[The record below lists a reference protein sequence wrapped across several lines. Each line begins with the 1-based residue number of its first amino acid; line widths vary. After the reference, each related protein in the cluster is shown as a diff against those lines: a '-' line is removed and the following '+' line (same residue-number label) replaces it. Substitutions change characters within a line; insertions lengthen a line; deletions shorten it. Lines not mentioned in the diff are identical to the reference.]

1 MLNREN
7 KTAITRKGM
16 VSNRLNKFSIRKY
29 TVGTASILVGTTL
42 IFGLGNQEAKAAEST
57 NKELNEA
64 TTSASDNQSS
74 GKVDM
79 QQLNQEDNTKNDNQ
93 KEMVSSQGNETT
105 SNGNKSIEK
114 ESVQSTTGNKVEV
127 STAKSDEQ
135 ASPKSTNE
143 DLNTKQTISNQEALQ
158 PDLQENKSVVNAQPT
173 NEENKKVDA
182 KTESTTLNV
191 KSDAIKSNA
200 ETLVDNNSNS
210 NNENNAD
217 IILPKSTAP
226 KRLNTRMRMAA
237 IQPNSTDSKNV
248 NDLITSNTTLTV
260 VDADNSKTIVPA
272 QDYLSLKSQI
282 TVDDKVKSGDYFTI
296 KYSDTVQVY
305 GLNPEDIKNIGDI
318 KDPNNG
324 ETIATAKHDTANN
337 LITYTFTDYVDRFNS
352 VKMGINYSIY
362 MDADTIPVDKKDV
375 PFSVTI
381 GNQITTTTADITYPA
396 YKEADNNSIGSAFT
410 ETVSHVGNVED
421 PGYYNQVVYVNPMDK
436 DLKGAKLKV
445 EAYHPKYPTN
455 IGQINQNVTNIKI
468 YRVPEGYTLNKGYD
482 VNTNDLVDV
491 TDEFKNK
498 MTYGSNQSVNL
509 DFGDITSAYV
519 VMVNTKFQ
527 YTNSESPTLV
537 QMATL
542 SSTGNKSVSTGN
554 ALGFTN
560 NQSGGAGQEVY
571 KIGNYV
577 WEDTNKNGVQELGE
591 KGVGNVTVT
600 VFDNNTNTKV
610 GEAVTKED
618 GSYLIPNLPNGDYRV
633 EFSNLPKGYEVTPS
647 KQGNNEEL
655 DSNGLSSVIT
665 VNGKDNLS
673 ADLGIYKPKYNLGDY
688 VWEDTNKNGIQDQDE
703 KGISGV
709 TVTLKDENGNVL
721 KTVTTD
727 ADGKYKFTDLD
738 NGNYKV
744 EFTTPEGYTPT
755 TVTSGSDIEKDSNGL
770 TTTGVINGAD
780 NMTLDSGFYKTPKY
794 NLGNYVW
801 EDTNKD
807 GKQDS
812 TEKGIS
818 GVTVTLKNENG
829 EVLQTTKT
837 DKDGKYQFTG
847 LENGTYKVEFETP
860 SGYTPTQVG
869 SGTDEGIDSNGTST
883 TGVIKDKDNDTIDSG
898 FYKPTY
904 NLGDYVWEDT
914 NKNGVQDKDEKG
926 ISGVTVTL
934 KDENDKVLKT
944 VTTDENGKYQFTDLN
959 NGTYKVEFETPS
971 GYTPTSVTSGNDT
984 EKDSNGLTTTGV
996 IKDADNMTLDSGFY
1010 KTPKYSLGDYVWYDS
1025 NKDGKQDSTEKGI
1038 KDVKVTLLNEK
1049 GEVIGT
1055 TKTDENGK
1063 YRFDNLDSGKYKVI
1077 FEKSAGYLPTKVNG
1091 TTDGEKDSNGSSVT
1105 VKINGKD
1112 DMSLDTG
1119 FYKEPKYNLGDY
1131 VWEDTN
1137 KDGIQDANE
1146 PGIKDV
1152 KVTLKDSTG
1161 KVIGTTTTDASG
1173 KYKFTDLDNGNYTV
1187 EFETPAGY
1195 TPTVKNT
1202 TAEDKDSNGLTT
1214 TGVIKDADNM
1224 TLDSGFY
1231 KTPKYS
1237 LGDYVWYDSNKD
1249 G

>member
-42 IFGLGNQEAKAAEST
+42 IFGLGNQEAKAAEVT
-57 NKELNEA
+57 NKEMKEDA
-64 TTSASDNQSS
+64 TSVNNDQVSK
-74 GKVDM
+74 KVDTEQLNNDSNTRKVDREQLKDENINKVANQKEVTRVENSVASEKNNNSQPSENGKLQTSDVKKTEDNNATSDDQVTTTVNS
-79 QQLNQEDNTKNDNQ
+79 QQLNTDN
-93 KEMVSSQGNETT
+93 TT
-105 SNGNKSIEK
+105 SNATMSSAPINVSKDDLKINSEVVK
-114 ESVQSTTGNKVEV
+114 NVVEN
-127 STAKSDEQ
+127 SD
-135 ASPKSTNE
+135 
-143 DLNTKQTISNQEALQ
+143 NT
-158 PDLQENKSVVNAQPT
+158 DNA
-173 NEENKKVDA
+173 NG
-182 KTESTTLNV
+182 
-191 KSDAIKSNA
+191 SD
-200 ETLVDNNSNS
+200 V
-210 NNENNAD
+210 
-217 IILPKSTAP
+217 ILPKSTAP

-1077 FEKSAGYLPTKVNG
+1077 FEKPAGLTQTG
-1091 TTDGEKDSNGSSVT
+1091 TNTTEDDKDADGGEVDVTITDH
-1105 VKINGKD
+1105 D
-1112 DMSLDTG
+1112 D
-1119 FYKEPKYNLGDY
+1119 
-1131 VWEDTN
+1131 
-1137 KDGIQDANE
+1137 
-1146 PGIKDV
+1146 
-1152 KVTLKDSTG
+1152 
-1161 KVIGTTTTDASG
+1161 
-1173 KYKFTDLDNGNYTV
+1173 FTLDNGY
-1187 EFETPAGY
+1187 FEEETS
-1195 TPTVKNT
+1195 
-1202 TAEDKDSNGLTT
+1202 DS
-1214 TGVIKDADNM
+1214 
-1224 TLDSGFY
+1224 DS
-1231 KTPKYS
+1231 
-1237 LGDYVWYDSNKD
+1237 DSD
-1249 G
+1249 S

>member
-74 GKVDM
+74 DKVDM

-226 KRLNTRMRMAA
+226 KRLNTRMRIAA
-237 IQPNSTDSKNV
+237 VQPSSTEAKNV

-260 VDADNSKTIVPA
+260 VDADKNNKIVPA
-272 QDYLSLKSQI
+272 QDYLELKSQI
-282 TVDDKVKSGDYFTI
+282 KVDDKVKSGDYFTI

-352 VKMGINYSIY
+352 VQMGINYSIY
-362 MDADTIPVDKKDV
+362 MDADTIPVSKNDV
-375 PFSVTI
+375 EFNVTI
-381 GNQITTTTADITYPA
+381 GNTTTKTTANIQYPD
-396 YKEADNNSIGSAFT
+396 YVVNEKNSIGSAFT
-410 ETVSHVGNVED
+410 ETVSHVGNKEN
-421 PGYYNQVVYVNPMDK
+421 PGYYKQTIYINPSENS
-436 DLKGAKLKV
+436 LTNAKLKV
-445 EAYHPKYPTN
+445 QAYHSSYPNN
-455 IGQINQNVTNIKI
+455 IGQINKEVTDIKI
-468 YRVPEGYTLNKGYD
+468 YQVPKGYTLNKGYD
-482 VNTNDLVDV
+482 VNTKELTDV
-491 TDEFKNK
+491 TNQYLQKI
-498 MTYGSNQSVNL
+498 TYGDNNSAVI
-509 DFGDITSAYV
+509 DFGNADSAYV

-527 YTNSESPTLV
+527 YTTSESPTLV
-537 QMATL
+537 QMVTL
-542 SSTGNKSVSTGN
+542 SSDNSKSASMGN

-1077 FEKSAGYLPTKVNG
+1077 F
-1091 TTDGEKDSNGSSVT
+1091 
-1105 VKINGKD
+1105 
-1112 DMSLDTG
+1112 
-1119 FYKEPKYNLGDY
+1119 
-1131 VWEDTN
+1131 
-1137 KDGIQDANE
+1137 
-1146 PGIKDV
+1146 
-1152 KVTLKDSTG
+1152 
-1161 KVIGTTTTDASG
+1161 
-1173 KYKFTDLDNGNYTV
+1173 
-1187 EFETPAGY
+1187 
-1195 TPTVKNT
+1195 
-1202 TAEDKDSNGLTT
+1202 
-1214 TGVIKDADNM
+1214 
-1224 TLDSGFY
+1224 
-1231 KTPKYS
+1231 
-1237 LGDYVWYDSNKD
+1237 
-1249 G
+1249 

>member
-74 GKVDM
+74 DKVDM

-105 SNGNKSIEK
+105 SNGNKLIEK

-158 PDLQENKSVVNAQPT
+158 PDLQENKSVVNVQPT

-191 KSDAIKSNA
+191 KSDAIKSND

-226 KRLNTRMRMAA
+226 KRLNTRMRIAA
-237 IQPNSTDSKNV
+237 VQPSSTEAKNV

-260 VDADNSKTIVPA
+260 VDADKNNKIVPA

-352 VKMGINYSIY
+352 VQMGINYSIY
-362 MDADTIPVDKKDV
+362 MDADTIPVSKNDV
-375 PFSVTI
+375 EFNVTI
-381 GNQITTTTADITYPA
+381 GNTTTKTTANIQYPD
-396 YKEADNNSIGSAFT
+396 YVVNEKNSIGSAFT
-410 ETVSHVGNVED
+410 ETVSHVGNKEN
-421 PGYYNQVVYVNPMDK
+421 PGYYKQTIYVNPSENS
-436 DLKGAKLKV
+436 LTNAKLKV
-445 EAYHPKYPTN
+445 QAYHSSYPNN
-455 IGQINQNVTNIKI
+455 IGQINKDVTDIKI
-468 YRVPEGYTLNKGYD
+468 YQVPKGYTLNKGYD
-482 VNTNDLVDV
+482 VNTKELTDV
-491 TDEFKNK
+491 TNQYLQKI
-498 MTYGSNQSVNL
+498 TYGDNNSAVI
-509 DFGDITSAYV
+509 DFGNADSAYV

-1063 YRFDNLDSGKYKVI
+1063 YCFDNLDSGKYKVI
-1077 FEKSAGYLPTKVNG
+1077 FEK
-1091 TTDGEKDSNGSSVT
+1091 
-1105 VKINGKD
+1105 
-1112 DMSLDTG
+1112 
-1119 FYKEPKYNLGDY
+1119 
-1131 VWEDTN
+1131 
-1137 KDGIQDANE
+1137 
-1146 PGIKDV
+1146 
-1152 KVTLKDSTG
+1152 
-1161 KVIGTTTTDASG
+1161 
-1173 KYKFTDLDNGNYTV
+1173 
-1187 EFETPAGY
+1187 PAG
-1195 TPTVKNT
+1195 
-1202 TAEDKDSNGLTT
+1202 
-1214 TGVIKDADNM
+1214 
-1224 TLDSGFY
+1224 
-1231 KTPKYS
+1231 
-1237 LGDYVWYDSNKD
+1237 
-1249 G
+1249 

>member
-74 GKVDM
+74 DKVDM

-226 KRLNTRMRMAA
+226 KRLNTRMRIAA
-237 IQPNSTDSKNV
+237 VQPSSTEAKNV

-260 VDADNSKTIVPA
+260 VDADKNNKIVPA
-272 QDYLSLKSQI
+272 QDYLELKSQI
-282 TVDDKVKSGDYFTI
+282 KVDDKVKSGDYFTI

-352 VKMGINYSIY
+352 VQMGINYSIY
-362 MDADTIPVDKKDV
+362 MDADTIPVSKNDV
-375 PFSVTI
+375 EFNVTI
-381 GNQITTTTADITYPA
+381 GNTTTKTTANIQYPD
-396 YKEADNNSIGSAFT
+396 YVVNEKNSIGSAFT
-410 ETVSHVGNVED
+410 ETVSHVGNKEN
-421 PGYYNQVVYVNPMDK
+421 PGYYKQTIYVNPSENS
-436 DLKGAKLKV
+436 LTNAKLKV
-445 EAYHPKYPTN
+445 QAYHSSYPNN
-455 IGQINQNVTNIKI
+455 IGQINKEVTDIKI
-468 YRVPEGYTLNKGYD
+468 YQVPKGYTLNKGYD
-482 VNTNDLVDV
+482 VNTKELTDV
-491 TDEFKNK
+491 TNQYLQKI
-498 MTYGSNQSVNL
+498 TYGDNNSAVI
-509 DFGDITSAYV
+509 DFGNADSAYV

-527 YTNSESPTLV
+527 YTTSESPTLV
-537 QMATL
+537 QMVTL
-542 SSTGNKSVSTGN
+542 SSDNSKSASMGN

-1077 FEKSAGYLPTKVNG
+1077 FEK
-1091 TTDGEKDSNGSSVT
+1091 
-1105 VKINGKD
+1105 
-1112 DMSLDTG
+1112 
-1119 FYKEPKYNLGDY
+1119 
-1131 VWEDTN
+1131 
-1137 KDGIQDANE
+1137 
-1146 PGIKDV
+1146 
-1152 KVTLKDSTG
+1152 
-1161 KVIGTTTTDASG
+1161 
-1173 KYKFTDLDNGNYTV
+1173 
-1187 EFETPAGY
+1187 PAGL
-1195 TPTVKNT
+1195 TQTGTNT
-1202 TAEDKDSNGLTT
+1202 TEDD
-1214 TGVIKDADNM
+1214 KDAD
-1224 TLDSGFY
+1224 G
-1231 KTPKYS
+1231 
-1237 LGDYVWYDSNKD
+1237 GE
-1249 G
+1249 

>member
-74 GKVDM
+74 DKVDM

-105 SNGNKSIEK
+105 SNGNKLIEK

-158 PDLQENKSVVNAQPT
+158 PDLQENKSVVNVQPT

-191 KSDAIKSNA
+191 KSDAIKSND

-226 KRLNTRMRMAA
+226 KRLNTRMRIAA
-237 IQPNSTDSKNV
+237 VQPSSTEAKNV

-260 VDADNSKTIVPA
+260 VDADKNNKIVPA
-272 QDYLSLKSQI
+272 QDYLALKSQI
-282 TVDDKVKSGDYFTI
+282 KVDDKVKSGDYFTI

-352 VKMGINYSIY
+352 VQMGINYSIY
-362 MDADTIPVDKKDV
+362 MDADTIPVSKNDV
-375 PFSVTI
+375 EFNVTI
-381 GNQITTTTADITYPA
+381 GNTTTKTTANIQYPD
-396 YKEADNNSIGSAFT
+396 YVSRDNNSIGSAFT
-410 ETVSHVGNVED
+410 ETVSHAGNAED
-421 PGYYNQVVYVNPMDK
+421 PGYYIQTVYVNPSEK
-436 DLKGAKLKV
+436 TLTNAKLKV
-445 EAYHPKYPTN
+445 EAYHKDYPDN
-455 IGQINQNVTNIKI
+455 VGQINKNVTKIKI
-468 YRVPEGYTLNKGYD
+468 YQAPKDYVLNKGYD
-482 VNTNDLVDV
+482 VNTNQLIDV
-491 TDEFKNK
+491 TEQFKDK
-498 MTYGSNQSVNL
+498 ITYGTNDSVNV
-509 DFGDITSAYV
+509 DFGSINNSYV
-519 VMVNTKFQ
+519 VMVDTKFEF
-527 YTNSESPTLV
+527 TTSESPTLV

-542 SSTGNKSVSTGN
+542 TSDGNRSVSTGN

-577 WEDTNKNGVQELGE
+577 WEDTNKNGIQELGE
-591 KGVGNVTVT
+591 VGVKGVTV
-600 VFDNNTNTKV
+600 VAYDNKTNKEV
-610 GEAVTKED
+610 GRTITDEK
-618 GSYLIPNLPNGDYRV
+618 GGYLIPNLPNGDYRV

-727 ADGKYKFTDLD
+727 ADGKYKFTDLG

-1010 KTPKYSLGDYVWYDS
+1010 KTPKYSLGYYVWYDS

-1055 TKTDENGK
+1055 T
-1063 YRFDNLDSGKYKVI
+1063 
-1077 FEKSAGYLPTKVNG
+1077 
-1091 TTDGEKDSNGSSVT
+1091 
-1105 VKINGKD
+1105 
-1112 DMSLDTG
+1112 
-1119 FYKEPKYNLGDY
+1119 
-1131 VWEDTN
+1131 
-1137 KDGIQDANE
+1137 
-1146 PGIKDV
+1146 
-1152 KVTLKDSTG
+1152 
-1161 KVIGTTTTDASG
+1161 
-1173 KYKFTDLDNGNYTV
+1173 
-1187 EFETPAGY
+1187 
-1195 TPTVKNT
+1195 
-1202 TAEDKDSNGLTT
+1202 
-1214 TGVIKDADNM
+1214 
-1224 TLDSGFY
+1224 
-1231 KTPKYS
+1231 
-1237 LGDYVWYDSNKD
+1237 
-1249 G
+1249 

>member
-74 GKVDM
+74 DKVDM

-105 SNGNKSIEK
+105 SNGNKLIEK

-158 PDLQENKSVVNAQPT
+158 PDLQENKSVVNVQPT

-191 KSDAIKSNA
+191 KSDAIKSND

-226 KRLNTRMRMAA
+226 KRLNTRMRIAA
-237 IQPNSTDSKNV
+237 VQPSSTEAKNV

-260 VDADNSKTIVPA
+260 VDADKNNKIVPA

-352 VKMGINYSIY
+352 VQMGINYSIY
-362 MDADTIPVDKKDV
+362 MDADTIPVSKNDV
-375 PFSVTI
+375 EFNVTI
-381 GNQITTTTADITYPA
+381 GNTTTKTTANIQYPD
-396 YKEADNNSIGSAFT
+396 YVVNEKNSIGSAFT
-410 ETVSHVGNVED
+410 ETVSHVGNKEN
-421 PGYYNQVVYVNPMDK
+421 PGYYKQTIYVNPSENS
-436 DLKGAKLKV
+436 LTNAKLKV
-445 EAYHPKYPTN
+445 QAYHSSYPNN
-455 IGQINQNVTNIKI
+455 IGQINKDVTDIKI
-468 YRVPEGYTLNKGYD
+468 YQVPKGYTLNKGYD
-482 VNTNDLVDV
+482 VNTKELTDV
-491 TDEFKNK
+491 TNQYLQKI
-498 MTYGSNQSVNL
+498 TYGDNNSAVI
-509 DFGDITSAYV
+509 DFGNADSAYV

-794 NLGNYVW
+794 NIGNYVW

-837 DKDGKYQFTG
+837 DKDGKYKFTG

-1063 YRFDNLDSGKYKVI
+1063 YCFDNLDSGKYKVI
-1077 FEKSAGYLPTKVNG
+1077 FEKPAGLTQTG
-1091 TTDGEKDSNGSSVT
+1091 TNTTEDDKDADGGEVDVTITDH
-1105 VKINGKD
+1105 D
-1112 DMSLDTG
+1112 D
-1119 FYKEPKYNLGDY
+1119 
-1131 VWEDTN
+1131 
-1137 KDGIQDANE
+1137 
-1146 PGIKDV
+1146 
-1152 KVTLKDSTG
+1152 
-1161 KVIGTTTTDASG
+1161 
-1173 KYKFTDLDNGNYTV
+1173 FTLDNGYY
-1187 EFETPAGY
+1187 EE
-1195 TPTVKNT
+1195 
-1202 TAEDKDSNGLTT
+1202 
-1214 TGVIKDADNM
+1214 
-1224 TLDSGFY
+1224 
-1231 KTPKYS
+1231 
-1237 LGDYVWYDSNKD
+1237 
-1249 G
+1249 

>member
-74 GKVDM
+74 DKVDM

-105 SNGNKSIEK
+105 SNGNKLIEK

-158 PDLQENKSVVNAQPT
+158 PDLQENKSVVNVQPT

-191 KSDAIKSNA
+191 KSDAIKSND

-226 KRLNTRMRMAA
+226 KRLNTRMRIAA
-237 IQPNSTDSKNV
+237 VQPSSTEAKNV

-260 VDADNSKTIVPA
+260 VDADKNNKIVPA
-272 QDYLSLKSQI
+272 QDYLALKSQI
-282 TVDDKVKSGDYFTI
+282 KVDDKVKSGDYFTI

-352 VKMGINYSIY
+352 VQMGINYSIY
-362 MDADTIPVDKKDV
+362 MDADTIPVSKNDV
-375 PFSVTI
+375 EFNVTI
-381 GNQITTTTADITYPA
+381 GNTTTKTTANIQYPD
-396 YKEADNNSIGSAFT
+396 YVSRDNNSIGSAFT
-410 ETVSHVGNVED
+410 ETVSHAGNAED
-421 PGYYNQVVYVNPMDK
+421 PGYYIQTVYVNPSEK
-436 DLKGAKLKV
+436 TLTNAKLKV
-445 EAYHPKYPTN
+445 EAYHKDYPDN
-455 IGQINQNVTNIKI
+455 VGQINKNVTKIKI
-468 YRVPEGYTLNKGYD
+468 YQAPKDYVLNKGYD
-482 VNTNDLVDV
+482 VNTNQLIDV
-491 TDEFKNK
+491 TEQFKDK
-498 MTYGSNQSVNL
+498 ITYGTNDSVNV
-509 DFGDITSAYV
+509 DFGSINNSYV
-519 VMVNTKFQ
+519 VMVDTKFEF
-527 YTNSESPTLV
+527 TTSESPTLV

-542 SSTGNKSVSTGN
+542 TSDGNRSVSTGN

-577 WEDTNKNGVQELGE
+577 WEDTNKNGIQELGE
-591 KGVGNVTVT
+591 VGVKGVTV
-600 VFDNNTNTKV
+600 VAYDNKTNKEV
-610 GEAVTKED
+610 GRTITDEK
-618 GSYLIPNLPNGDYRV
+618 GGYLIPNLPNGDYRV

-727 ADGKYKFTDLD
+727 ADGKYKFTDLG

-1055 TKTDENGK
+1055 TTTDENGK

-1077 FEKSAGYLPTKVNG
+1077 FEKPAGLTQTG
-1091 TTDGEKDSNGSSVT
+1091 TNTTEDDKDADGGEVDVTITDH
-1105 VKINGKD
+1105 D
-1112 DMSLDTG
+1112 D
-1119 FYKEPKYNLGDY
+1119 
-1131 VWEDTN
+1131 
-1137 KDGIQDANE
+1137 
-1146 PGIKDV
+1146 
-1152 KVTLKDSTG
+1152 
-1161 KVIGTTTTDASG
+1161 
-1173 KYKFTDLDNGNYTV
+1173 FTLDNGY
-1187 EFETPAGY
+1187 FE
-1195 TPTVKNT
+1195 
-1202 TAEDKDSNGLTT
+1202 EDTSDS
-1214 TGVIKDADNM
+1214 
-1224 TLDSGFY
+1224 DS
-1231 KTPKYS
+1231 
-1237 LGDYVWYDSNKD
+1237 DSD
-1249 G
+1249 S

>member
-74 GKVDM
+74 DKVDM

-226 KRLNTRMRMAA
+226 KRLNTRMRIAA
-237 IQPNSTDSKNV
+237 VQPSSTEAKNV

-260 VDADNSKTIVPA
+260 VDADKNNKIVPA
-272 QDYLSLKSQI
+272 QDYLELKSQI
-282 TVDDKVKSGDYFTI
+282 KVDDKVKSGDYFTI

-352 VKMGINYSIY
+352 VQMGINYSIY
-362 MDADTIPVDKKDV
+362 MDADTIPVSKNDV
-375 PFSVTI
+375 EFNVTI
-381 GNQITTTTADITYPA
+381 GNTTTKTTANIQYPD
-396 YKEADNNSIGSAFT
+396 YVVNEKNSIGSAFT
-410 ETVSHVGNVED
+410 ETVSHVGNKEN
-421 PGYYNQVVYVNPMDK
+421 PGYYKQTIYVNPSENS
-436 DLKGAKLKV
+436 LTNAKLKV
-445 EAYHPKYPTN
+445 QAYHSSYPNN
-455 IGQINQNVTNIKI
+455 IGQINKEVTDIKI
-468 YRVPEGYTLNKGYD
+468 YQVPKGYTLNKGYD
-482 VNTNDLVDV
+482 VNTKELTDV
-491 TDEFKNK
+491 TNQYLQKI
-498 MTYGSNQSVNL
+498 TYGDNNSAVI
-509 DFGDITSAYV
+509 DFGNADSAYV

-527 YTNSESPTLV
+527 YTTSESPTLV
-537 QMATL
+537 QMVTL
-542 SSTGNKSVSTGN
+542 SSNNSKSASMGN

-1077 FEKSAGYLPTKVNG
+1077 FEKPAGLTQTG
-1091 TTDGEKDSNGSSVT
+1091 TNTTEDDKDADGGEVDVTITDH
-1105 VKINGKD
+1105 D
-1112 DMSLDTG
+1112 D
-1119 FYKEPKYNLGDY
+1119 
-1131 VWEDTN
+1131 
-1137 KDGIQDANE
+1137 
-1146 PGIKDV
+1146 
-1152 KVTLKDSTG
+1152 
-1161 KVIGTTTTDASG
+1161 
-1173 KYKFTDLDNGNYTV
+1173 FTLDNGY
-1187 EFETPAGY
+1187 FE
-1195 TPTVKNT
+1195 
-1202 TAEDKDSNGLTT
+1202 EDT
-1214 TGVIKDADNM
+1214 
-1224 TLDSGFY
+1224 
-1231 KTPKYS
+1231 
-1237 LGDYVWYDSNKD
+1237 
-1249 G
+1249 

>member
-74 GKVDM
+74 DKVDM

-226 KRLNTRMRMAA
+226 KRLNTRMRIAA
-237 IQPNSTDSKNV
+237 VQPSSTEAKNV

-260 VDADNSKTIVPA
+260 VDADKNNKIVPA
-272 QDYLSLKSQI
+272 QDYLELKSQI
-282 TVDDKVKSGDYFTI
+282 KVDDKVKSGDYFTI

-352 VKMGINYSIY
+352 VQMGINYSIY
-362 MDADTIPVDKKDV
+362 MDADTIPVSKNDV
-375 PFSVTI
+375 EFNVTI
-381 GNQITTTTADITYPA
+381 GNTTTKTTANIQYPD
-396 YKEADNNSIGSAFT
+396 YVVNEKNSIGSAFT
-410 ETVSHVGNVED
+410 ETVSHVGNKEN
-421 PGYYNQVVYVNPMDK
+421 PGYYKQTIYVNPSENS
-436 DLKGAKLKV
+436 LTNAKLKV
-445 EAYHPKYPTN
+445 QAYHSSYPNN
-455 IGQINQNVTNIKI
+455 IGQINKEVTDIKI
-468 YRVPEGYTLNKGYD
+468 YQVPKGYTLNKGYD
-482 VNTNDLVDV
+482 VNTKELTDV
-491 TDEFKNK
+491 TNQYLQKI
-498 MTYGSNQSVNL
+498 TYGDNNSAVI
-509 DFGDITSAYV
+509 DFGNADSAYV

-527 YTNSESPTLV
+527 YTTSESPTLV
-537 QMATL
+537 QMVTL
-542 SSTGNKSVSTGN
+542 SSDNSKSASMGN

-1077 FEKSAGYLPTKVNG
+1077 FEK
-1091 TTDGEKDSNGSSVT
+1091 
-1105 VKINGKD
+1105 
-1112 DMSLDTG
+1112 
-1119 FYKEPKYNLGDY
+1119 
-1131 VWEDTN
+1131 
-1137 KDGIQDANE
+1137 
-1146 PGIKDV
+1146 
-1152 KVTLKDSTG
+1152 
-1161 KVIGTTTTDASG
+1161 
-1173 KYKFTDLDNGNYTV
+1173 
-1187 EFETPAGY
+1187 PAGL
-1195 TPTVKNT
+1195 TQTGTNT
-1202 TAEDKDSNGLTT
+1202 TEDD
-1214 TGVIKDADNM
+1214 KDADGGEVDV
-1224 TLDSGFY
+1224 TITDHDDF
-1231 KTPKYS
+1231 T
-1237 LGDYVWYDSNKD
+1237 
-1249 G
+1249 

>member
-7 KTAITRKGM
+7 KTAMTRKGM

-42 IFGLGNQEAKAAEST
+42 IFGIGSQEAKAAEVT
-57 NKELNEA
+57 NKEMKEDA
-64 TTSASDNQSS
+64 TSVNNDQVSK
-74 GKVDM
+74 KVDTGQLNKDGNTSKVDTEQLNDENINKVANQKEVTRVENSVASEKNNNSQPSENGKLQTSDVKKTEDNNATSDDQVTTTVNS
-79 QQLNQEDNTKNDNQ
+79 QQLNTDN
-93 KEMVSSQGNETT
+93 TT
-105 SNGNKSIEK
+105 SNATMSAAPINVSKDDLKINSE
-114 ESVQSTTGNKVEV
+114 EV
-127 STAKSDEQ
+127 RNVGEKSD
-135 ASPKSTNE
+135 
-143 DLNTKQTISNQEALQ
+143 NT
-158 PDLQENKSVVNAQPT
+158 DNA
-173 NEENKKVDA
+173 NG
-182 KTESTTLNV
+182 
-191 KSDAIKSNA
+191 SDVIM
-200 ETLVDNNSNS
+200 
-210 NNENNAD
+210 
-217 IILPKSTAP
+217 PKSTAP
-226 KRLNTRMRMAA
+226 KRLNTRMRIAA
-237 IQPNSTDSKNV
+237 VQPSSTDSKNV
-248 NDLITSNTTLTV
+248 NNLITSTTTLTV
-260 VDADNSKTIVPA
+260 VDADKNNKIVPA
-272 QDYLSLKSQI
+272 QDYLALKSQI
-282 TVDDKVKSGDYFTI
+282 KVDDKVKSGDYFTI

-352 VKMGINYSIY
+352 VQMGINYSIY
-362 MDADTIPVDKKDV
+362 MDADTIPVSKNDV
-375 PFSVTI
+375 EFNVTI
-381 GNQITTTTADITYPA
+381 GNDTTKTTANIQYPD
-396 YKEADNNSIGSAFT
+396 YVVNEKNSIGSAFT
-410 ETVSHVGNVED
+410 ETVSHVGNKEN
-421 PGYYNQVVYVNPMDK
+421 PGYYKQTIYVNPSENS
-436 DLKGAKLKV
+436 LTNAKLKV
-445 EAYHPKYPTN
+445 QAYHSSYPNN
-455 IGQINQNVTNIKI
+455 IGQINKEVTDIKI
-468 YRVPEGYTLNKGYD
+468 YQVPKGYTLNKGYD
-482 VNTNDLVDV
+482 VNTKELTDV
-491 TDEFKNK
+491 TNQYLQKI
-498 MTYGSNQSVNL
+498 TYGDNNSAVI
-509 DFGDITSAYV
+509 DFGNADSAYV

-527 YTNSESPTLV
+527 YTTSESPTLV
-537 QMATL
+537 QMVTL
-542 SSTGNKSVSTGN
+542 SSDNSKSASMGN

-633 EFSNLPKGYEVTPS
+633 EFSNLPQGYEVTPS

-655 DSNGLSSVIT
+655 DSNGVSSVIT

-755 TVTSGSDIEKDSNGL
+755 TVTSGSDIEKGSNGL

-860 SGYTPTQVG
+860 LGYTPTQVG

-1077 FEKSAGYLPTKVNG
+1077 FEK
-1091 TTDGEKDSNGSSVT
+1091 
-1105 VKINGKD
+1105 
-1112 DMSLDTG
+1112 
-1119 FYKEPKYNLGDY
+1119 
-1131 VWEDTN
+1131 
-1137 KDGIQDANE
+1137 
-1146 PGIKDV
+1146 
-1152 KVTLKDSTG
+1152 
-1161 KVIGTTTTDASG
+1161 
-1173 KYKFTDLDNGNYTV
+1173 
-1187 EFETPAGY
+1187 PAG
-1195 TPTVKNT
+1195 
-1202 TAEDKDSNGLTT
+1202 LT
-1214 TGVIKDADNM
+1214 
-1224 TLDSGFY
+1224 
-1231 KTPKYS
+1231 
-1237 LGDYVWYDSNKD
+1237 
-1249 G
+1249 

>member
-744 EFTTPEGYTPT
+744 VFTTPEGYTPT

-1077 FEKSAGYLPTKVNG
+1077 FEK
-1091 TTDGEKDSNGSSVT
+1091 
-1105 VKINGKD
+1105 
-1112 DMSLDTG
+1112 
-1119 FYKEPKYNLGDY
+1119 
-1131 VWEDTN
+1131 
-1137 KDGIQDANE
+1137 
-1146 PGIKDV
+1146 
-1152 KVTLKDSTG
+1152 
-1161 KVIGTTTTDASG
+1161 
-1173 KYKFTDLDNGNYTV
+1173 
-1187 EFETPAGY
+1187 PAGL
-1195 TPTVKNT
+1195 TQTVTNT
-1202 TAEDKDSNGLTT
+1202 TEDD
-1214 TGVIKDADNM
+1214 KDADGGEVDVTITDHDDF
-1224 TLDSGFY
+1224 TL
-1231 KTPKYS
+1231 
-1237 LGDYVWYDSNKD
+1237 
-1249 G
+1249 

>member
-7 KTAITRKGM
+7 KTAMTRKGM

-42 IFGLGNQEAKAAEST
+42 IFGIGSQEAKAAEVT
-57 NKELNEA
+57 NKEMKEDA
-64 TTSASDNQSS
+64 TSVNNDQVSK
-74 GKVDM
+74 KVDTGQLNKDGNTSKVDTEQLNDENINKVANQKEVTRVENSVASEKNNNSQPSENGKLQTSDVKKTEDNNATSDDQVTTTVNS
-79 QQLNQEDNTKNDNQ
+79 QQLNTDN
-93 KEMVSSQGNETT
+93 TT
-105 SNGNKSIEK
+105 SNATMSAAPINVSKDDLKINSE
-114 ESVQSTTGNKVEV
+114 EV
-127 STAKSDEQ
+127 RNVGEKSD
-135 ASPKSTNE
+135 
-143 DLNTKQTISNQEALQ
+143 NT
-158 PDLQENKSVVNAQPT
+158 DNA
-173 NEENKKVDA
+173 NG
-182 KTESTTLNV
+182 
-191 KSDAIKSNA
+191 SDVIM
-200 ETLVDNNSNS
+200 
-210 NNENNAD
+210 
-217 IILPKSTAP
+217 PKSTAP
-226 KRLNTRMRMAA
+226 KRLNTRMRIAA
-237 IQPNSTDSKNV
+237 VQPSSTDSKNV
-248 NDLITSNTTLTV
+248 NNLITSTTTLTV
-260 VDADNSKTIVPA
+260 VDADKNNKIVPA
-272 QDYLSLKSQI
+272 QDYLALKSQI
-282 TVDDKVKSGDYFTI
+282 KVDDKVKSGDYFTI

-352 VKMGINYSIY
+352 VQMGINYSIY
-362 MDADTIPVDKKDV
+362 MDADTIPVSKNDV
-375 PFSVTI
+375 EFNVTI
-381 GNQITTTTADITYPA
+381 GNDTTKTTANIQYPD
-396 YKEADNNSIGSAFT
+396 YVVNEKNSIGSAFT
-410 ETVSHVGNVED
+410 ETVSHVGNKEN
-421 PGYYNQVVYVNPMDK
+421 PGYYKQTIYVNPSENS
-436 DLKGAKLKV
+436 LTNAKLKV
-445 EAYHPKYPTN
+445 QAYHSSYPNN
-455 IGQINQNVTNIKI
+455 IGQINKEVTDIKI
-468 YRVPEGYTLNKGYD
+468 YQVPKGYTLNKGYD
-482 VNTNDLVDV
+482 VNTKELTDV
-491 TDEFKNK
+491 TNQYLQKI
-498 MTYGSNQSVNL
+498 TYGDNNSAVI
-509 DFGDITSAYV
+509 DFGNADSAYV

-527 YTNSESPTLV
+527 YTTSESPTLV
-537 QMATL
+537 QMVTL
-542 SSTGNKSVSTGN
+542 SSDNSKSASMGN

-633 EFSNLPKGYEVTPS
+633 EFSNLPQGYEVTPS

-655 DSNGLSSVIT
+655 DSNGVSSVIT

-818 GVTVTLKNENG
+818 GVTVTLKDENG

-860 SGYTPTQVG
+860 LGYTPTQVG

-1077 FEKSAGYLPTKVNG
+1077 FEK
-1091 TTDGEKDSNGSSVT
+1091 
-1105 VKINGKD
+1105 
-1112 DMSLDTG
+1112 
-1119 FYKEPKYNLGDY
+1119 
-1131 VWEDTN
+1131 
-1137 KDGIQDANE
+1137 
-1146 PGIKDV
+1146 
-1152 KVTLKDSTG
+1152 
-1161 KVIGTTTTDASG
+1161 
-1173 KYKFTDLDNGNYTV
+1173 
-1187 EFETPAGY
+1187 PAG
-1195 TPTVKNT
+1195 
-1202 TAEDKDSNGLTT
+1202 L
-1214 TGVIKDADNM
+1214 
-1224 TLDSGFY
+1224 
-1231 KTPKYS
+1231 
-1237 LGDYVWYDSNKD
+1237 
-1249 G
+1249 

>member
-744 EFTTPEGYTPT
+744 VFTTPEGYTPT

-1077 FEKSAGYLPTKVNG
+1077 FEKPAGLTQTVTN
-1091 TTDGEKDSNGSSVT
+1091 TTEDDKDADGGEVDVT
-1105 VKINGKD
+1105 ITDHD
-1112 DMSLDTG
+1112 D
-1119 FYKEPKYNLGDY
+1119 
-1131 VWEDTN
+1131 
-1137 KDGIQDANE
+1137 
-1146 PGIKDV
+1146 
-1152 KVTLKDSTG
+1152 
-1161 KVIGTTTTDASG
+1161 
-1173 KYKFTDLDNGNYTV
+1173 FTLDNGY
-1187 EFETPAGY
+1187 FE
-1195 TPTVKNT
+1195 
-1202 TAEDKDSNGLTT
+1202 EDTSDS
-1214 TGVIKDADNM
+1214 
-1224 TLDSGFY
+1224 DS
-1231 KTPKYS
+1231 
-1237 LGDYVWYDSNKD
+1237 
-1249 G
+1249 

>member
-7 KTAITRKGM
+7 KTAMTRKGM

-42 IFGLGNQEAKAAEST
+42 IFGLGSQEAKAAEVT
-57 NKELNEA
+57 NKEMKEDA
-64 TTSASDNQSS
+64 TSVNNDQVSK
-74 GKVDM
+74 KVDTEQLNNDGNTSKVDTEQLKDENINKVANQKEVTRVENSVASEKNNNSKPSENGKLQTSDVKKTEDNNATSDDQVTTTVNS
-79 QQLNQEDNTKNDNQ
+79 QQLNTDNTTS
-93 KEMVSSQGNETT
+93 MSSAPINVRKDDLKFNNE
-105 SNGNKSIEK
+105 
-114 ESVQSTTGNKVEV
+114 EV
-127 STAKSDEQ
+127 RNVGEKSDNTDNANSSELIK
-135 ASPKSTNE
+135 PKT
-143 DLNTKQTISNQEALQ
+143 
-158 PDLQENKSVVNAQPT
+158 
-173 NEENKKVDA
+173 
-182 KTESTTLNV
+182 TE
-191 KSDAIKSNA
+191 
-200 ETLVDNNSNS
+200 
-210 NNENNAD
+210 
-217 IILPKSTAP
+217 P
-226 KRLNTRMRMAA
+226 KRLNTRMRIAA

-352 VKMGINYSIY
+352 VQMGINYSIY

-381 GNQITTTTADITYPA
+381 GNQTTTTTADITYPA

-410 ETVSHVGNVED
+410 ETVSHVGNAED

-436 DLKGAKLKV
+436 DLKGANLKV
-445 EAYHPKYPTN
+445 EAYHPKYPAN

-482 VNTNDLVDV
+482 VNANDLVDV

-498 MTYGSNQSVNL
+498 MAYGTNQSVNI

-542 SSTGNKSVSTGN
+542 SSTGNKTVSTGN

-633 EFSNLPKGYEVTPS
+633 EFSNLPQGYEVTPS

-655 DSNGLSSVIT
+655 DSNGVSSVIT

-688 VWEDTNKNGIQDQDE
+688 VWEDINKNGIQDQDE

-755 TVTSGSDIEKDSNGL
+755 STNTGGNDTVDSNGL

-812 TEKGIS
+812 SEKGIS

-914 NKNGVQDKDEKG
+914 NKNGVQDKDERAFQ
-926 ISGVTVTL
+926 V
-934 KDENDKVLKT
+934 
-944 VTTDENGKYQFTDLN
+944 
-959 NGTYKVEFETPS
+959 
-971 GYTPTSVTSGNDT
+971 
-984 EKDSNGLTTTGV
+984 
-996 IKDADNMTLDSGFY
+996 
-1010 KTPKYSLGDYVWYDS
+1010 
-1025 NKDGKQDSTEKGI
+1025 
-1038 KDVKVTLLNEK
+1038 
-1049 GEVIGT
+1049 
-1055 TKTDENGK
+1055 
-1063 YRFDNLDSGKYKVI
+1063 
-1077 FEKSAGYLPTKVNG
+1077 
-1091 TTDGEKDSNGSSVT
+1091 
-1105 VKINGKD
+1105 
-1112 DMSLDTG
+1112 
-1119 FYKEPKYNLGDY
+1119 
-1131 VWEDTN
+1131 
-1137 KDGIQDANE
+1137 
-1146 PGIKDV
+1146 
-1152 KVTLKDSTG
+1152 
-1161 KVIGTTTTDASG
+1161 
-1173 KYKFTDLDNGNYTV
+1173 
-1187 EFETPAGY
+1187 
-1195 TPTVKNT
+1195 
-1202 TAEDKDSNGLTT
+1202 
-1214 TGVIKDADNM
+1214 
-1224 TLDSGFY
+1224 
-1231 KTPKYS
+1231 
-1237 LGDYVWYDSNKD
+1237 
-1249 G
+1249 

>member
-74 GKVDM
+74 DKVDM

-158 PDLQENKSVVNAQPT
+158 PDLQENKSVVNVQPT

-226 KRLNTRMRMAA
+226 KRLNTRMRIAA
-237 IQPNSTDSKNV
+237 VQPSSTEAKNV

-260 VDADNSKTIVPA
+260 VDADKNNKIVPA

-352 VKMGINYSIY
+352 VQMGINYSIY
-362 MDADTIPVDKKDV
+362 MDADTIPVSKNDV
-375 PFSVTI
+375 EFNVTI
-381 GNQITTTTADITYPA
+381 GNTTTKTTANIQYPD
-396 YKEADNNSIGSAFT
+396 YVVNEKNSIGSAFT
-410 ETVSHVGNVED
+410 ETVSHVGNKEN
-421 PGYYNQVVYVNPMDK
+421 PGYYKQTIYVNPSENS
-436 DLKGAKLKV
+436 LTNAKLKV
-445 EAYHPKYPTN
+445 QAYHSSYPNN
-455 IGQINQNVTNIKI
+455 IGQINKDVTDIKI
-468 YRVPEGYTLNKGYD
+468 YQVPKGYTLNKGYD
-482 VNTNDLVDV
+482 VNTKELTDV
-491 TDEFKNK
+491 TNQYLQKI
-498 MTYGSNQSVNL
+498 TYGDNNSAVI
-509 DFGDITSAYV
+509 DFGNADSAYV

-527 YTNSESPTLV
+527 YTTSESPTLV
-537 QMATL
+537 QMVTL
-542 SSTGNKSVSTGN
+542 SSDNSKSASMGN

-577 WEDTNKNGVQELGE
+577 WEDTNKNGIQELGE
-591 KGVGNVTVT
+591 VGVKGVTV
-600 VFDNNTNTKV
+600 VAYDNKTNKEV
-610 GEAVTKED
+610 GRTITDEK
-618 GSYLIPNLPNGDYRV
+618 GGYLIPNLPNGDYRV

-818 GVTVTLKNENG
+818 SVTVTLKNENG

-1077 FEKSAGYLPTKVNG
+1077 FEKPAGLTQTG
-1091 TTDGEKDSNGSSVT
+1091 TNTTEDDKDADGGEVDVTITDH
-1105 VKINGKD
+1105 D
-1112 DMSLDTG
+1112 D
-1119 FYKEPKYNLGDY
+1119 
-1131 VWEDTN
+1131 
-1137 KDGIQDANE
+1137 
-1146 PGIKDV
+1146 
-1152 KVTLKDSTG
+1152 
-1161 KVIGTTTTDASG
+1161 
-1173 KYKFTDLDNGNYTV
+1173 FTLDNGYY
-1187 EFETPAGY
+1187 E
-1195 TPTVKNT
+1195 
-1202 TAEDKDSNGLTT
+1202 
-1214 TGVIKDADNM
+1214 
-1224 TLDSGFY
+1224 
-1231 KTPKYS
+1231 
-1237 LGDYVWYDSNKD
+1237 
-1249 G
+1249 

>member
-74 GKVDM
+74 DKVDM

-105 SNGNKSIEK
+105 SNGNKLIEK

-158 PDLQENKSVVNAQPT
+158 PDLQENKSVVNVQPT

-191 KSDAIKSNA
+191 KSDAIKSND

-226 KRLNTRMRMAA
+226 KRLNTRMRIAA
-237 IQPNSTDSKNV
+237 VQPSSTEAKNV

-260 VDADNSKTIVPA
+260 VDADKNNKIVPA

-352 VKMGINYSIY
+352 VQMGINYSIY
-362 MDADTIPVDKKDV
+362 MDADTIPVSKNDV
-375 PFSVTI
+375 EFNVTI
-381 GNQITTTTADITYPA
+381 GNTTTKTTANIQYPD
-396 YKEADNNSIGSAFT
+396 YVVNEKNSIGSAFT
-410 ETVSHVGNVED
+410 ETVSHVGNKEN
-421 PGYYNQVVYVNPMDK
+421 PGYYKQTIYVNPSENS
-436 DLKGAKLKV
+436 LTNAKLKV
-445 EAYHPKYPTN
+445 QAYHSSYPNN
-455 IGQINQNVTNIKI
+455 IGQINKDVTDIKI
-468 YRVPEGYTLNKGYD
+468 YQVPKGYTLNKGYD
-482 VNTNDLVDV
+482 VNTKELTDV
-491 TDEFKNK
+491 TNQYLQKI
-498 MTYGSNQSVNL
+498 TYGDNNSAVI
-509 DFGDITSAYV
+509 DFGNADSAYV

-1063 YRFDNLDSGKYKVI
+1063 YCFDNLDS
-1077 FEKSAGYLPTKVNG
+1077 
-1091 TTDGEKDSNGSSVT
+1091 
-1105 VKINGKD
+1105 
-1112 DMSLDTG
+1112 
-1119 FYKEPKYNLGDY
+1119 
-1131 VWEDTN
+1131 
-1137 KDGIQDANE
+1137 
-1146 PGIKDV
+1146 
-1152 KVTLKDSTG
+1152 
-1161 KVIGTTTTDASG
+1161 
-1173 KYKFTDLDNGNYTV
+1173 
-1187 EFETPAGY
+1187 
-1195 TPTVKNT
+1195 
-1202 TAEDKDSNGLTT
+1202 
-1214 TGVIKDADNM
+1214 
-1224 TLDSGFY
+1224 
-1231 KTPKYS
+1231 
-1237 LGDYVWYDSNKD
+1237 
-1249 G
+1249 

>member
-7 KTAITRKGM
+7 KTAMTRKGM

-42 IFGLGNQEAKAAEST
+42 IFGIGSQEAKAAEVT
-57 NKELNEA
+57 NKEMKEDA
-64 TTSASDNQSS
+64 TSVNNDQVSK
-74 GKVDM
+74 KVDTGQLNKDGNTSKVDTEQLNDENINKVANQKEVTRVENSVASEKNNNSQPSENGKLQTSDVKKTEDNNATSDDQVTTTVNS
-79 QQLNQEDNTKNDNQ
+79 QQLNTDN
-93 KEMVSSQGNETT
+93 TT
-105 SNGNKSIEK
+105 SNATMSAAPINVSKDDLKINSEEVRNVGEKSDN
-114 ESVQSTTGNKVEV
+114 TGN
-127 STAKSDEQ
+127 ANGSDV
-135 ASPKSTNE
+135 
-143 DLNTKQTISNQEALQ
+143 IM
-158 PDLQENKSVVNAQPT
+158 
-173 NEENKKVDA
+173 
-182 KTESTTLNV
+182 
-191 KSDAIKSNA
+191 
-200 ETLVDNNSNS
+200 
-210 NNENNAD
+210 
-217 IILPKSTAP
+217 PKSTAP
-226 KRLNTRMRMAA
+226 KRLNTRMRIAA
-237 IQPNSTDSKNV
+237 VQPSSTDSKNV
-248 NDLITSNTTLTV
+248 NNLITSTTTLTV
-260 VDADNSKTIVPA
+260 VDADKNNKIVPA
-272 QDYLSLKSQI
+272 QDYLALKSQI
-282 TVDDKVKSGDYFTI
+282 KVDDKVKSGDYFTI

-352 VKMGINYSIY
+352 VQMGINYSIY
-362 MDADTIPVDKKDV
+362 MDADTIPVSKNDV
-375 PFSVTI
+375 EFNVTI
-381 GNQITTTTADITYPA
+381 GNDTTKTTANIQYPD
-396 YKEADNNSIGSAFT
+396 YVVNEKNSIGSAFT
-410 ETVSHVGNVED
+410 ETVSHVGNKEN
-421 PGYYNQVVYVNPMDK
+421 PGYYKQTIYVNPSENS
-436 DLKGAKLKV
+436 LTNAKLKV
-445 EAYHPKYPTN
+445 QAYHSSYPNN
-455 IGQINQNVTNIKI
+455 IGQINKEVTDIKI
-468 YRVPEGYTLNKGYD
+468 YQVPKGYTLNKGYD
-482 VNTNDLVDV
+482 VNTKELTDV
-491 TDEFKNK
+491 TNQYLQKI
-498 MTYGSNQSVNL
+498 TYGDNNSAVI
-509 DFGDITSAYV
+509 DFGNADSAYV

-527 YTNSESPTLV
+527 YTTSESPTLV
-537 QMATL
+537 QMVTL
-542 SSTGNKSVSTGN
+542 SSDNSKSASMGN

-633 EFSNLPKGYEVTPS
+633 EFSNLPQGYEVTPS

-655 DSNGLSSVIT
+655 DSNGVSSVIT

-860 SGYTPTQVG
+860 LGYTPTQVG

-898 FYKPTY
+898 FYKPT
-904 NLGDYVWEDT
+904 
-914 NKNGVQDKDEKG
+914 
-926 ISGVTVTL
+926 
-934 KDENDKVLKT
+934 
-944 VTTDENGKYQFTDLN
+944 
-959 NGTYKVEFETPS
+959 
-971 GYTPTSVTSGNDT
+971 
-984 EKDSNGLTTTGV
+984 
-996 IKDADNMTLDSGFY
+996 
-1010 KTPKYSLGDYVWYDS
+1010 
-1025 NKDGKQDSTEKGI
+1025 
-1038 KDVKVTLLNEK
+1038 
-1049 GEVIGT
+1049 
-1055 TKTDENGK
+1055 
-1063 YRFDNLDSGKYKVI
+1063 
-1077 FEKSAGYLPTKVNG
+1077 
-1091 TTDGEKDSNGSSVT
+1091 
-1105 VKINGKD
+1105 
-1112 DMSLDTG
+1112 
-1119 FYKEPKYNLGDY
+1119 YNLGDY

-1249 G
+1249 GKQDTTEKGIKDVTVTLQNEKGEVIGTTKTDENGKYRFDNLDSGKYKVIFEKPAGLTQTGTNTTEDDKDADGGEVDVTITDHDDFTIDNGYFEEDTSDSDSDSDS

>member
-74 GKVDM
+74 DKVDM

-158 PDLQENKSVVNAQPT
+158 PDLQENKSVVNVQPT

-191 KSDAIKSNA
+191 KSDAIKSND

-226 KRLNTRMRMAA
+226 KRLNTRMRIAA
-237 IQPNSTDSKNV
+237 VQPSSTEAKNV

-260 VDADNSKTIVPA
+260 VDADKNNKIVPA
-272 QDYLSLKSQI
+272 QDYLALKSQI

-352 VKMGINYSIY
+352 VQMGINYSIY
-362 MDADTIPVDKKDV
+362 MDADTIPVSKNDV
-375 PFSVTI
+375 EFNVTI
-381 GNQITTTTADITYPA
+381 GNTTTKTTANIQYPD
-396 YKEADNNSIGSAFT
+396 YVSRDNNSIGSAFT
-410 ETVSHVGNVED
+410 ETVSHAGNAED
-421 PGYYNQVVYVNPMDK
+421 PGYYIQTVYVNPSEK
-436 DLKGAKLKV
+436 SLTNAKLKV
-445 EAYHPKYPTN
+445 EAYHKDYPDN
-455 IGQINQNVTNIKI
+455 VGQINKNVTKIKI
-468 YRVPEGYTLNKGYD
+468 YQAPKDYVLNKGYD
-482 VNTNDLVDV
+482 VNTNQLIDV
-491 TDEFKNK
+491 TEQFKDK
-498 MTYGSNQSVNL
+498 ITYGTNDSVNV
-509 DFGDITSAYV
+509 DFGSINNSYV
-519 VMVNTKFQ
+519 VMVDTKFE
-527 YTNSESPTLV
+527 YTTSESPTLV

-542 SSTGNKSVSTGN
+542 TSDGNRSVSTGN

-577 WEDTNKNGVQELGE
+577 WEDTNKNGIQELGE
-591 KGVGNVTVT
+591 VGVKGVTV
-600 VFDNNTNTKV
+600 VAYDNKTNKEV
-610 GEAVTKED
+610 GRTITDEK
-618 GSYLIPNLPNGDYRV
+618 GGYLIPNLPNGDYRV
-633 EFSNLPKGYEVTPS
+633 EFSNLPQGYEVTPS

-655 DSNGLSSVIT
+655 DSNGVSSVIT

-709 TVTLKDENGNVL
+709 TVTLKDESGNVL

-1077 FEKSAGYLPTKVNG
+1077 FEK
-1091 TTDGEKDSNGSSVT
+1091 
-1105 VKINGKD
+1105 
-1112 DMSLDTG
+1112 
-1119 FYKEPKYNLGDY
+1119 
-1131 VWEDTN
+1131 
-1137 KDGIQDANE
+1137 
-1146 PGIKDV
+1146 
-1152 KVTLKDSTG
+1152 
-1161 KVIGTTTTDASG
+1161 
-1173 KYKFTDLDNGNYTV
+1173 
-1187 EFETPAGY
+1187 PAGL
-1195 TPTVKNT
+1195 TQTVTNT
-1202 TAEDKDSNGLTT
+1202 T
-1214 TGVIKDADNM
+1214 
-1224 TLDSGFY
+1224 
-1231 KTPKYS
+1231 
-1237 LGDYVWYDSNKD
+1237 
-1249 G
+1249 

>member
-74 GKVDM
+74 DKVDM

-105 SNGNKSIEK
+105 SNGNKLIEK

-158 PDLQENKSVVNAQPT
+158 PDLQENKSVVNVQPT

-191 KSDAIKSNA
+191 KSDAIKSND

-226 KRLNTRMRMAA
+226 KRLNTRMRIAA
-237 IQPNSTDSKNV
+237 VQPSSTEAKNV

-260 VDADNSKTIVPA
+260 VDADKNNKIVPA

-352 VKMGINYSIY
+352 VQMGINYSIY
-362 MDADTIPVDKKDV
+362 MDADTIPVSKNDV
-375 PFSVTI
+375 EFNVTI
-381 GNQITTTTADITYPA
+381 GNTTTKTTANIQYPD
-396 YKEADNNSIGSAFT
+396 YVVNEKNSIGSAFT
-410 ETVSHVGNVED
+410 ETVSHVGNKEN
-421 PGYYNQVVYVNPMDK
+421 PGYYKQTIYVNPSENS
-436 DLKGAKLKV
+436 LTNAKLKV
-445 EAYHPKYPTN
+445 QAYHSSYPNN
-455 IGQINQNVTNIKI
+455 IGQINKDVTDIKI
-468 YRVPEGYTLNKGYD
+468 YQVPKGYTLNKGYD
-482 VNTNDLVDV
+482 VNTKELTDV
-491 TDEFKNK
+491 TNQYLQKI
-498 MTYGSNQSVNL
+498 TYGDNNSAVI
-509 DFGDITSAYV
+509 DFGNADSAYV

-1025 NKDGKQDSTEKGI
+1025 NKAVS
-1038 KDVKVTLLNEK
+1038 
-1049 GEVIGT
+1049 
-1055 TKTDENGK
+1055 
-1063 YRFDNLDSGKYKVI
+1063 
-1077 FEKSAGYLPTKVNG
+1077 
-1091 TTDGEKDSNGSSVT
+1091 
-1105 VKINGKD
+1105 
-1112 DMSLDTG
+1112 
-1119 FYKEPKYNLGDY
+1119 
-1131 VWEDTN
+1131 
-1137 KDGIQDANE
+1137 
-1146 PGIKDV
+1146 
-1152 KVTLKDSTG
+1152 
-1161 KVIGTTTTDASG
+1161 
-1173 KYKFTDLDNGNYTV
+1173 YTH
-1187 EFETPAGY
+1187 
-1195 TPTVKNT
+1195 
-1202 TAEDKDSNGLTT
+1202 
-1214 TGVIKDADNM
+1214 
-1224 TLDSGFY
+1224 
-1231 KTPKYS
+1231 
-1237 LGDYVWYDSNKD
+1237 
-1249 G
+1249 

>member
-74 GKVDM
+74 DKVDM

-226 KRLNTRMRMAA
+226 KRLNTRMRIAA
-237 IQPNSTDSKNV
+237 VQPSSTEAKNV

-260 VDADNSKTIVPA
+260 VDADKNNKIVPA
-272 QDYLSLKSQI
+272 QDYLELKSQI
-282 TVDDKVKSGDYFTI
+282 KVDDKVKSGDYFTI

-352 VKMGINYSIY
+352 VQMGINYSIY
-362 MDADTIPVDKKDV
+362 MDADTIPVSKNDV
-375 PFSVTI
+375 EFNVTI
-381 GNQITTTTADITYPA
+381 GNTTTKTTANIQYPD
-396 YKEADNNSIGSAFT
+396 YVVNEKNSIGSAFT
-410 ETVSHVGNVED
+410 ETVSHVGNKEN
-421 PGYYNQVVYVNPMDK
+421 PGYYKQTIYVNPSENS
-436 DLKGAKLKV
+436 LTNAKLKV
-445 EAYHPKYPTN
+445 QAYHSSYPNN
-455 IGQINQNVTNIKI
+455 IGQINKEVTDIKI
-468 YRVPEGYTLNKGYD
+468 YQVPKGYTLNKGYD
-482 VNTNDLVDV
+482 VNTKELTDV
-491 TDEFKNK
+491 TNQYLQKI
-498 MTYGSNQSVNL
+498 TYGDNNSAVI
-509 DFGDITSAYV
+509 DFGNADSAYV

-527 YTNSESPTLV
+527 YTTSESPTLV
-537 QMATL
+537 QMVTL
-542 SSTGNKSVSTGN
+542 SSDNSKSASMGN

-1049 GEVIGT
+1049 GEVI
-1055 TKTDENGK
+1055 
-1063 YRFDNLDSGKYKVI
+1063 
-1077 FEKSAGYLPTKVNG
+1077 
-1091 TTDGEKDSNGSSVT
+1091 
-1105 VKINGKD
+1105 
-1112 DMSLDTG
+1112 
-1119 FYKEPKYNLGDY
+1119 
-1131 VWEDTN
+1131 
-1137 KDGIQDANE
+1137 
-1146 PGIKDV
+1146 
-1152 KVTLKDSTG
+1152 
-1161 KVIGTTTTDASG
+1161 
-1173 KYKFTDLDNGNYTV
+1173 
-1187 EFETPAGY
+1187 
-1195 TPTVKNT
+1195 
-1202 TAEDKDSNGLTT
+1202 
-1214 TGVIKDADNM
+1214 
-1224 TLDSGFY
+1224 
-1231 KTPKYS
+1231 
-1237 LGDYVWYDSNKD
+1237 
-1249 G
+1249 

>member
-74 GKVDM
+74 DKVDM

-105 SNGNKSIEK
+105 SNGNKLIEK

-158 PDLQENKSVVNAQPT
+158 PDLQENKSVVNVQPT

-191 KSDAIKSNA
+191 KSDAIKSND

-226 KRLNTRMRMAA
+226 KRLNTRMRIAA
-237 IQPNSTDSKNV
+237 VQPSSTEAKNV

-260 VDADNSKTIVPA
+260 VDADKNNKIVPA

-352 VKMGINYSIY
+352 VQMGINYSIY
-362 MDADTIPVDKKDV
+362 MDADTIPVSKNDV
-375 PFSVTI
+375 EFNVTI
-381 GNQITTTTADITYPA
+381 GNTTTKTTANIQYPD
-396 YKEADNNSIGSAFT
+396 YVVNEKNSIGSAFT
-410 ETVSHVGNVED
+410 ETVSHVGNKEN
-421 PGYYNQVVYVNPMDK
+421 PGYYKQTIYVNPSENS
-436 DLKGAKLKV
+436 LTNAKLKV
-445 EAYHPKYPTN
+445 QAYHSSYPNN
-455 IGQINQNVTNIKI
+455 IGQINKDVTDIKI
-468 YRVPEGYTLNKGYD
+468 YQVPKGYTLNKGYD
-482 VNTNDLVDV
+482 VNTKELTDV
-491 TDEFKNK
+491 TNQYLQKI
-498 MTYGSNQSVNL
+498 TYGDNNSAVI
-509 DFGDITSAYV
+509 DFGNADSAYV

-1038 KDVKVTLLNEK
+1038 KDVTVTLQNEK

-1063 YRFDNLDSGKYKVI
+1063 YRFDNLDSG
-1077 FEKSAGYLPTKVNG
+1077 
-1091 TTDGEKDSNGSSVT
+1091 
-1105 VKINGKD
+1105 
-1112 DMSLDTG
+1112 
-1119 FYKEPKYNLGDY
+1119 
-1131 VWEDTN
+1131 
-1137 KDGIQDANE
+1137 
-1146 PGIKDV
+1146 
-1152 KVTLKDSTG
+1152 
-1161 KVIGTTTTDASG
+1161 
-1173 KYKFTDLDNGNYTV
+1173 
-1187 EFETPAGY
+1187 
-1195 TPTVKNT
+1195 
-1202 TAEDKDSNGLTT
+1202 
-1214 TGVIKDADNM
+1214 
-1224 TLDSGFY
+1224 
-1231 KTPKYS
+1231 
-1237 LGDYVWYDSNKD
+1237 
-1249 G
+1249 

>member
-410 ETVSHVGNVED
+410 ETVSHVGSVED

-744 EFTTPEGYTPT
+744 VFTTPEGYTPT

-1077 FEKSAGYLPTKVNG
+1077 FEK
-1091 TTDGEKDSNGSSVT
+1091 
-1105 VKINGKD
+1105 
-1112 DMSLDTG
+1112 
-1119 FYKEPKYNLGDY
+1119 
-1131 VWEDTN
+1131 
-1137 KDGIQDANE
+1137 
-1146 PGIKDV
+1146 
-1152 KVTLKDSTG
+1152 
-1161 KVIGTTTTDASG
+1161 
-1173 KYKFTDLDNGNYTV
+1173 
-1187 EFETPAGY
+1187 PAGL
-1195 TPTVKNT
+1195 TQTGTNT
-1202 TAEDKDSNGLTT
+1202 TEDDK
-1214 TGVIKDADNM
+1214 
-1224 TLDSGFY
+1224 
-1231 KTPKYS
+1231 
-1237 LGDYVWYDSNKD
+1237 
-1249 G
+1249 

>member
-74 GKVDM
+74 DKVDM

-105 SNGNKSIEK
+105 SNGNKLIEK

-158 PDLQENKSVVNAQPT
+158 PDLQENKSVVNVQPT

-191 KSDAIKSNA
+191 KSDAIKSND

-226 KRLNTRMRMAA
+226 KRLNTRMRIAA
-237 IQPNSTDSKNV
+237 VQPSSTEAKNV
-248 NDLITSNTTLTV
+248 NGLITSNTTLTV
-260 VDADNSKTIVPA
+260 VDADKNNKIVPA
-272 QDYLSLKSQI
+272 QDYLALKSQI
-282 TVDDKVKSGDYFTI
+282 KVDDKVKSGDYFTI

-352 VKMGINYSIY
+352 VQMGINYSIY
-362 MDADTIPVDKKDV
+362 MDADTIPVSKNDV
-375 PFSVTI
+375 EFNVTI
-381 GNQITTTTADITYPA
+381 GNTTTKTTANIQYPD
-396 YKEADNNSIGSAFT
+396 YVSRDNNSIGSAFT
-410 ETVSHVGNVED
+410 ETVSHAGNAED
-421 PGYYNQVVYVNPMDK
+421 PGYYIQTVYVNPSEK
-436 DLKGAKLKV
+436 TLTNAKLKV
-445 EAYHPKYPTN
+445 EAYHKDYPDN
-455 IGQINQNVTNIKI
+455 VGQINKNVTKIKI
-468 YRVPEGYTLNKGYD
+468 YQAPKDYVLNKGYD
-482 VNTNDLVDV
+482 VNTNQLIDV
-491 TDEFKNK
+491 TEQFKDK
-498 MTYGSNQSVNL
+498 ITYGTNDSVNV
-509 DFGDITSAYV
+509 DFGSINNSYV
-519 VMVNTKFQ
+519 VMVDTKFEF
-527 YTNSESPTLV
+527 TTSESPTLV

-542 SSTGNKSVSTGN
+542 TSDGNRSVSTGN

-577 WEDTNKNGVQELGE
+577 WEDTNKNGIQELGE
-591 KGVGNVTVT
+591 VGVKGVTV
-600 VFDNNTNTKV
+600 VAYDNKTNKEV
-610 GEAVTKED
+610 GRTITDEK
-618 GSYLIPNLPNGDYRV
+618 GGYLIPNLPNGDYRV

-727 ADGKYKFTDLD
+727 ADGKYKFTDLG

-1055 TKTDENGK
+1055 TTTDENGK

-1077 FEKSAGYLPTKVNG
+1077 FEKPAGLTQTG
-1091 TTDGEKDSNGSSVT
+1091 TNTTEDDKDADGGEVDVTITDH
-1105 VKINGKD
+1105 D
-1112 DMSLDTG
+1112 D
-1119 FYKEPKYNLGDY
+1119 
-1131 VWEDTN
+1131 
-1137 KDGIQDANE
+1137 
-1146 PGIKDV
+1146 
-1152 KVTLKDSTG
+1152 
-1161 KVIGTTTTDASG
+1161 
-1173 KYKFTDLDNGNYTV
+1173 FTLDNGY
-1187 EFETPAGY
+1187 FE
-1195 TPTVKNT
+1195 
-1202 TAEDKDSNGLTT
+1202 EDTSDS
-1214 TGVIKDADNM
+1214 
-1224 TLDSGFY
+1224 DS
-1231 KTPKYS
+1231 
-1237 LGDYVWYDSNKD
+1237 D
-1249 G
+1249 

>member
-74 GKVDM
+74 DKVDM

-105 SNGNKSIEK
+105 SNGNKLIEK

-158 PDLQENKSVVNAQPT
+158 PDLQENKSVVNVQPT

-191 KSDAIKSNA
+191 KSDAIKSND

-226 KRLNTRMRMAA
+226 KRLNTRMRIAA
-237 IQPNSTDSKNV
+237 VQPSSTEAKNV

-260 VDADNSKTIVPA
+260 VDADKNNKIVPA

-352 VKMGINYSIY
+352 VQMGINYSIY
-362 MDADTIPVDKKDV
+362 MDADTIPVSKNDV
-375 PFSVTI
+375 EFNVTI
-381 GNQITTTTADITYPA
+381 GNTTTKTTANIQYPD
-396 YKEADNNSIGSAFT
+396 YVVNEKNSIGSAFT
-410 ETVSHVGNVED
+410 ETVSHVGNKEN
-421 PGYYNQVVYVNPMDK
+421 PGYYKQTIYVNPSENS
-436 DLKGAKLKV
+436 LTNAKLKV
-445 EAYHPKYPTN
+445 QAYHSSYPNN
-455 IGQINQNVTNIKI
+455 IGQINKDVTDIKI
-468 YRVPEGYTLNKGYD
+468 YQVPKGYTLNKGYD
-482 VNTNDLVDV
+482 VNTKELTDV
-491 TDEFKNK
+491 TNQYLQKI
-498 MTYGSNQSVNL
+498 TYGDNNSAVI
-509 DFGDITSAYV
+509 DFGNADSAYV

-1038 KDVKVTLLNEK
+1038 KGVKVTLQNEK

-1055 TKTDENGK
+1055 TETDENGK

-1077 FEKSAGYLPTKVNG
+1077 FEK
-1091 TTDGEKDSNGSSVT
+1091 
-1105 VKINGKD
+1105 
-1112 DMSLDTG
+1112 
-1119 FYKEPKYNLGDY
+1119 
-1131 VWEDTN
+1131 
-1137 KDGIQDANE
+1137 
-1146 PGIKDV
+1146 
-1152 KVTLKDSTG
+1152 
-1161 KVIGTTTTDASG
+1161 
-1173 KYKFTDLDNGNYTV
+1173 
-1187 EFETPAGY
+1187 PAGL
-1195 TPTVKNT
+1195 TQTGTNT
-1202 TAEDKDSNGLTT
+1202 TEDD
-1214 TGVIKDADNM
+1214 
-1224 TLDSGFY
+1224 
-1231 KTPKYS
+1231 
-1237 LGDYVWYDSNKD
+1237 
-1249 G
+1249 

>member
-74 GKVDM
+74 DKVDM

-158 PDLQENKSVVNAQPT
+158 PDLQENKSVVNVQPT

-226 KRLNTRMRMAA
+226 KRLNTRMRIAA
-237 IQPNSTDSKNV
+237 VQPSSTEAKNV

-260 VDADNSKTIVPA
+260 VDADKNNKIVPA

-352 VKMGINYSIY
+352 VQMGINYSIY
-362 MDADTIPVDKKDV
+362 MDADTIPVSKNDV
-375 PFSVTI
+375 EFNVTI
-381 GNQITTTTADITYPA
+381 GNTTTKTTANIQYPD
-396 YKEADNNSIGSAFT
+396 YVVNEKNSIGSAFT
-410 ETVSHVGNVED
+410 ETVSHVGNKEN
-421 PGYYNQVVYVNPMDK
+421 PGYYKQTIYVNPSENS
-436 DLKGAKLKV
+436 LTNAKLKV
-445 EAYHPKYPTN
+445 QAYHSSYPNN
-455 IGQINQNVTNIKI
+455 IGQINKDVTDIKI
-468 YRVPEGYTLNKGYD
+468 YQVPKGYTLNKGYD
-482 VNTNDLVDV
+482 VNTKELTDV
-491 TDEFKNK
+491 TNQYLQKI
-498 MTYGSNQSVNL
+498 TYGDNNSAVI
-509 DFGDITSAYV
+509 DFGNADSAYV

-527 YTNSESPTLV
+527 YTTSESPTLV
-537 QMATL
+537 QMVTL
-542 SSTGNKSVSTGN
+542 SSDNSKSASMGN

-577 WEDTNKNGVQELGE
+577 WEDTNKNGIQELGE
-591 KGVGNVTVT
+591 VGVKGVTV
-600 VFDNNTNTKV
+600 VAYDNKTNKEV
-610 GEAVTKED
+610 GRTITDEK
-618 GSYLIPNLPNGDYRV
+618 GGYLIPNLPNGDYRV

-818 GVTVTLKNENG
+818 SVTVTLKNENG

-1077 FEKSAGYLPTKVNG
+1077 FEKPAGLTQTG
-1091 TTDGEKDSNGSSVT
+1091 TNTTEDDKDADGGEVDVTITDH
-1105 VKINGKD
+1105 D
-1112 DMSLDTG
+1112 D
-1119 FYKEPKYNLGDY
+1119 
-1131 VWEDTN
+1131 
-1137 KDGIQDANE
+1137 
-1146 PGIKDV
+1146 
-1152 KVTLKDSTG
+1152 
-1161 KVIGTTTTDASG
+1161 
-1173 KYKFTDLDNGNYTV
+1173 FTLDNGYY
-1187 EFETPAGY
+1187 EE
-1195 TPTVKNT
+1195 
-1202 TAEDKDSNGLTT
+1202 E
-1214 TGVIKDADNM
+1214 
-1224 TLDSGFY
+1224 
-1231 KTPKYS
+1231 
-1237 LGDYVWYDSNKD
+1237 
-1249 G
+1249 

>member
-74 GKVDM
+74 DKVDM
-79 QQLNQEDNTKNDNQ
+79 QQLNQEVNTKNDNQ

-114 ESVQSTTGNKVEV
+114 ESVQSITGNKVEV

-158 PDLQENKSVVNAQPT
+158 PDLQENKSVVNVQPT

-191 KSDAIKSNA
+191 KSDAIKSSA
-200 ETLVDNNSNS
+200 ETLVDNNGNS

-237 IQPNSTDSKNV
+237 IQPTSTDSKNV

-260 VDADNSKTIVPA
+260 VDADKNNKIVPA
-272 QDYLSLKSQI
+272 QDYLALKSQM

-324 ETIATAKHDTANN
+324 ETIATAKHDTVNN

-352 VKMGINYSIY
+352 VQMGINYSIY
-362 MDADTIPVDKKDV
+362 MDADTIPVSKNDV
-375 PFSVTI
+375 EFNVTI
-381 GNQITTTTADITYPA
+381 GNTTTKTTANIQYSDYVVNE
-396 YKEADNNSIGSAFT
+396 KNSIGSAFT
-410 ETVSHVGNVED
+410 ETVSHVGNKEN
-421 PGYYNQVVYVNPMDK
+421 PGYYKQTIYVNPSENS
-436 DLKGAKLKV
+436 LTNAKLKV
-445 EAYHPKYPTN
+445 QAYHSSYPNN
-455 IGQINQNVTNIKI
+455 IGQINKEVTDIKI
-468 YRVPEGYTLNKGYD
+468 YQVPKGYTLNKGYD
-482 VNTNDLVDV
+482 VNTKELTDV
-491 TDEFKNK
+491 TNQYLQKI
-498 MTYGSNQSVNL
+498 TYGDNNSAVI
-509 DFGDITSAYV
+509 DFGNADSAYV

-527 YTNSESPTLV
+527 YTTSESPTLV
-537 QMATL
+537 QMVTL
-542 SSTGNKSVSTGN
+542 SSDNSKSASMGN

-633 EFSNLPKGYEVTPS
+633 EFSNLPQGYEVTPS

-655 DSNGLSSVIT
+655 DSNGVSSVIT

-709 TVTLKDENGNVL
+709 TVTLKDESGNVL

-744 EFTTPEGYTPT
+744 EFITPEGYTPT

-860 SGYTPTQVG
+860 AGYTPTQVG

-914 NKNGVQDKDEKG
+914 NKNGVQDKGEKG

-934 KDENDKVLKT
+934 KDENDKVLQT
-944 VTTDENGKYQFTDLN
+944 VTTDENGKYQFTDLK

-1038 KDVKVTLLNEK
+1038 KDVTVTLLNEK

-1077 FEKSAGYLPTKVNG
+1077 FEK
-1091 TTDGEKDSNGSSVT
+1091 
-1105 VKINGKD
+1105 
-1112 DMSLDTG
+1112 
-1119 FYKEPKYNLGDY
+1119 
-1131 VWEDTN
+1131 
-1137 KDGIQDANE
+1137 
-1146 PGIKDV
+1146 
-1152 KVTLKDSTG
+1152 
-1161 KVIGTTTTDASG
+1161 
-1173 KYKFTDLDNGNYTV
+1173 
-1187 EFETPAGY
+1187 PAGL
-1195 TPTVKNT
+1195 TQTGTNT
-1202 TAEDKDSNGLTT
+1202 TEDD
-1214 TGVIKDADNM
+1214 KDADGGEVDV
-1224 TLDSGFY
+1224 TI
-1231 KTPKYS
+1231 
-1237 LGDYVWYDSNKD
+1237 
-1249 G
+1249 

>member
-74 GKVDM
+74 DKVDM
-79 QQLNQEDNTKNDNQ
+79 QQLNQEVNTKNDNQ

-114 ESVQSTTGNKVEV
+114 ESVQSITGNKVEV

-158 PDLQENKSVVNAQPT
+158 PDLQENKSVVNVQPT

-191 KSDAIKSNA
+191 KSDAIKSSA
-200 ETLVDNNSNS
+200 ETLVDNNGNS

-237 IQPNSTDSKNV
+237 IQPTSTDSKNV

-260 VDADNSKTIVPA
+260 VDADKNNKIVPA
-272 QDYLSLKSQI
+272 QDYLALKSQM

-324 ETIATAKHDTANN
+324 ETIATAKHDTVNN

-352 VKMGINYSIY
+352 VQMGINYSIY
-362 MDADTIPVDKKDV
+362 MDADTIPVSKNDV
-375 PFSVTI
+375 EFNVTI
-381 GNQITTTTADITYPA
+381 GNTTTKTTANIQYSDYVVNE
-396 YKEADNNSIGSAFT
+396 KNSIGSAFT
-410 ETVSHVGNVED
+410 ETVSHVGNKEN
-421 PGYYNQVVYVNPMDK
+421 PGYYKQTIYVNPSENS
-436 DLKGAKLKV
+436 LTNAKLKV
-445 EAYHPKYPTN
+445 QAYHSSYPNN
-455 IGQINQNVTNIKI
+455 IGQINKEVTDIKI
-468 YRVPEGYTLNKGYD
+468 YQVPKGYTLNKGYD
-482 VNTNDLVDV
+482 VNTKELTDV
-491 TDEFKNK
+491 TNQYLQKI
-498 MTYGSNQSVNL
+498 TYGDNNSAVI
-509 DFGDITSAYV
+509 DFGNADSAYV

-527 YTNSESPTLV
+527 YTTSESPTLV
-537 QMATL
+537 QMVTL
-542 SSTGNKSVSTGN
+542 SSDNSKSASMGN

-633 EFSNLPKGYEVTPS
+633 EFSNLPQGYEVTPS

-655 DSNGLSSVIT
+655 DSNGVSSVIT

-709 TVTLKDENGNVL
+709 TVTLKDESGNVL

-744 EFTTPEGYTPT
+744 EFITPEGYTPT

-860 SGYTPTQVG
+860 AGYTPTQVG

-934 KDENDKVLKT
+934 KDENDKVLQT
-944 VTTDENGKYQFTDLN
+944 VTTDENGKYQFTDLK

-1038 KDVKVTLLNEK
+1038 KDVTVTLLNEK

-1077 FEKSAGYLPTKVNG
+1077 FEK
-1091 TTDGEKDSNGSSVT
+1091 
-1105 VKINGKD
+1105 
-1112 DMSLDTG
+1112 
-1119 FYKEPKYNLGDY
+1119 
-1131 VWEDTN
+1131 
-1137 KDGIQDANE
+1137 
-1146 PGIKDV
+1146 
-1152 KVTLKDSTG
+1152 
-1161 KVIGTTTTDASG
+1161 
-1173 KYKFTDLDNGNYTV
+1173 
-1187 EFETPAGY
+1187 PAGL
-1195 TPTVKNT
+1195 TQTGTNT
-1202 TAEDKDSNGLTT
+1202 TEDD
-1214 TGVIKDADNM
+1214 KDAD
-1224 TLDSGFY
+1224 G
-1231 KTPKYS
+1231 
-1237 LGDYVWYDSNKD
+1237 GE
-1249 G
+1249 

>member
-1077 FEKSAGYLPTKVNG
+1077 
-1091 TTDGEKDSNGSSVT
+1091 
-1105 VKINGKD
+1105 
-1112 DMSLDTG
+1112 
-1119 FYKEPKYNLGDY
+1119 
-1131 VWEDTN
+1131 
-1137 KDGIQDANE
+1137 
-1146 PGIKDV
+1146 
-1152 KVTLKDSTG
+1152 
-1161 KVIGTTTTDASG
+1161 
-1173 KYKFTDLDNGNYTV
+1173 
-1187 EFETPAGY
+1187 
-1195 TPTVKNT
+1195 
-1202 TAEDKDSNGLTT
+1202 
-1214 TGVIKDADNM
+1214 
-1224 TLDSGFY
+1224 
-1231 KTPKYS
+1231 
-1237 LGDYVWYDSNKD
+1237 
-1249 G
+1249 

>member
-74 GKVDM
+74 DKVDM

-105 SNGNKSIEK
+105 SNGNKLIEK

-158 PDLQENKSVVNAQPT
+158 PDLQENKSVVNVQPT

-191 KSDAIKSNA
+191 KSDAIKSND

-226 KRLNTRMRMAA
+226 KRLNTRMRIAA
-237 IQPNSTDSKNV
+237 VQPSSTEAKNV

-260 VDADNSKTIVPA
+260 VDADKNNKIVPA
-272 QDYLSLKSQI
+272 QDYLALKSQI
-282 TVDDKVKSGDYFTI
+282 KVDDKVKSGDYFTI

-352 VKMGINYSIY
+352 VQMGINYSIY
-362 MDADTIPVDKKDV
+362 MDADTIPVSKNDV
-375 PFSVTI
+375 EFNVTI
-381 GNQITTTTADITYPA
+381 GNTTTKTTANIQYPD
-396 YKEADNNSIGSAFT
+396 YVSRDNNSIGSAFT
-410 ETVSHVGNVED
+410 ETVSHAGNAED
-421 PGYYNQVVYVNPMDK
+421 PGYYIQTVYVNPSEK
-436 DLKGAKLKV
+436 TLTNAKLKV
-445 EAYHPKYPTN
+445 EAYHKDYPDN
-455 IGQINQNVTNIKI
+455 VGQINKNVTKIKI
-468 YRVPEGYTLNKGYD
+468 YQAPKDYVLNKGYD
-482 VNTNDLVDV
+482 VNTNQLIDV
-491 TDEFKNK
+491 TEQFKDK
-498 MTYGSNQSVNL
+498 ITYGTNDSVNV
-509 DFGDITSAYV
+509 DFGSINNSYV
-519 VMVNTKFQ
+519 VMVDTKFEF
-527 YTNSESPTLV
+527 TTSESPTLV

-542 SSTGNKSVSTGN
+542 TSDGNRSVSTGN

-577 WEDTNKNGVQELGE
+577 WEDTNKNGIQELGE
-591 KGVGNVTVT
+591 VGVKGVTV
-600 VFDNNTNTKV
+600 VAYDNKTNKEV
-610 GEAVTKED
+610 GRTITDEK
-618 GSYLIPNLPNGDYRV
+618 GGYLIPNLPNGDYRV

-727 ADGKYKFTDLD
+727 ADGKYKFTDLG

-1055 TKTDENGK
+1055 TTTDENGK

-1077 FEKSAGYLPTKVNG
+1077 FEKPAGLTQTG
-1091 TTDGEKDSNGSSVT
+1091 TNTTEDDKDADGGEVDVTITDH
-1105 VKINGKD
+1105 D
-1112 DMSLDTG
+1112 D
-1119 FYKEPKYNLGDY
+1119 
-1131 VWEDTN
+1131 
-1137 KDGIQDANE
+1137 
-1146 PGIKDV
+1146 
-1152 KVTLKDSTG
+1152 
-1161 KVIGTTTTDASG
+1161 
-1173 KYKFTDLDNGNYTV
+1173 FTLDNGY
-1187 EFETPAGY
+1187 FE
-1195 TPTVKNT
+1195 
-1202 TAEDKDSNGLTT
+1202 EDTSDS
-1214 TGVIKDADNM
+1214 
-1224 TLDSGFY
+1224 DS
-1231 KTPKYS
+1231 
-1237 LGDYVWYDSNKD
+1237 DSD
-1249 G
+1249 SDS

>member
-74 GKVDM
+74 DKVDM

-105 SNGNKSIEK
+105 SNGNKLIEK

-158 PDLQENKSVVNAQPT
+158 PDLQENKSVVNVQPT

-191 KSDAIKSNA
+191 KSDAIKSND

-226 KRLNTRMRMAA
+226 KRLNTRMRIAA
-237 IQPNSTDSKNV
+237 VQPSSTEAKNV

-260 VDADNSKTIVPA
+260 VDADKNNKIVPA

-352 VKMGINYSIY
+352 VQMGINYSIY
-362 MDADTIPVDKKDV
+362 MDADTIPVSKNDV
-375 PFSVTI
+375 EFNVTI
-381 GNQITTTTADITYPA
+381 GNTTTKTTANIQYPD
-396 YKEADNNSIGSAFT
+396 YVVNEKNSIGSAFT
-410 ETVSHVGNVED
+410 ETVSHVGNKEN
-421 PGYYNQVVYVNPMDK
+421 PGYYKQTIYVNPSENS
-436 DLKGAKLKV
+436 LTNAKLKV
-445 EAYHPKYPTN
+445 QAYHSSYPNN
-455 IGQINQNVTNIKI
+455 IGQINKDVTDIKI
-468 YRVPEGYTLNKGYD
+468 YQVPKGYTLNKGYD
-482 VNTNDLVDV
+482 VNTKELTDV
-491 TDEFKNK
+491 TNQYLQKI
-498 MTYGSNQSVNL
+498 TYGDNNSAVI
-509 DFGDITSAYV
+509 DFGNADSAYV

-527 YTNSESPTLV
+527 YTTSESPTLV
-537 QMATL
+537 QMVTL
-542 SSTGNKSVSTGN
+542 SSDNSKSASMGN

-577 WEDTNKNGVQELGE
+577 WEDTNKNGIQELGE
-591 KGVGNVTVT
+591 VGVKGVTV
-600 VFDNNTNTKV
+600 VAYDNKTNKEV
-610 GEAVTKED
+610 GRTITDEK
-618 GSYLIPNLPNGDYRV
+618 GGYLIPNLPNGDYRV

-727 ADGKYKFTDLD
+727 ADGKYKFTDLG

-1077 FEKSAGYLPTKVNG
+1077 FEKPAGLTQTG
-1091 TTDGEKDSNGSSVT
+1091 TNTTEDDKDADGGEVDVTITDH
-1105 VKINGKD
+1105 D
-1112 DMSLDTG
+1112 D
-1119 FYKEPKYNLGDY
+1119 
-1131 VWEDTN
+1131 
-1137 KDGIQDANE
+1137 
-1146 PGIKDV
+1146 
-1152 KVTLKDSTG
+1152 
-1161 KVIGTTTTDASG
+1161 
-1173 KYKFTDLDNGNYTV
+1173 FTLDNG
-1187 EFETPAGY
+1187 
-1195 TPTVKNT
+1195 
-1202 TAEDKDSNGLTT
+1202 
-1214 TGVIKDADNM
+1214 
-1224 TLDSGFY
+1224 
-1231 KTPKYS
+1231 
-1237 LGDYVWYDSNKD
+1237 
-1249 G
+1249 

>member
-744 EFTTPEGYTPT
+744 VFTTPEGYTPT

-1077 FEKSAGYLPTKVNG
+1077 FEK
-1091 TTDGEKDSNGSSVT
+1091 
-1105 VKINGKD
+1105 
-1112 DMSLDTG
+1112 
-1119 FYKEPKYNLGDY
+1119 
-1131 VWEDTN
+1131 
-1137 KDGIQDANE
+1137 
-1146 PGIKDV
+1146 
-1152 KVTLKDSTG
+1152 
-1161 KVIGTTTTDASG
+1161 
-1173 KYKFTDLDNGNYTV
+1173 
-1187 EFETPAGY
+1187 PAGL
-1195 TPTVKNT
+1195 TQTGTNT
-1202 TAEDKDSNGLTT
+1202 TED
-1214 TGVIKDADNM
+1214 
-1224 TLDSGFY
+1224 
-1231 KTPKYS
+1231 
-1237 LGDYVWYDSNKD
+1237 
-1249 G
+1249 

>member
-74 GKVDM
+74 DKVDM

-105 SNGNKSIEK
+105 SNGNKLIEK

-158 PDLQENKSVVNAQPT
+158 PDLQENKSVVNVQPT

-191 KSDAIKSNA
+191 KSDAIKSND

-226 KRLNTRMRMAA
+226 KRLNTRMRIAA
-237 IQPNSTDSKNV
+237 VQPSSTEAKNV

-260 VDADNSKTIVPA
+260 VDADKNNKIVPA
-272 QDYLSLKSQI
+272 QDYLALKSQI
-282 TVDDKVKSGDYFTI
+282 KVDDKVKSGDYFTI

-352 VKMGINYSIY
+352 VQMGINYSIY
-362 MDADTIPVDKKDV
+362 MDADTIPVSKNDV
-375 PFSVTI
+375 EFNVTI
-381 GNQITTTTADITYPA
+381 GNTTTKTTANIQYPD
-396 YKEADNNSIGSAFT
+396 YVSRDNNSIGSAFT
-410 ETVSHVGNVED
+410 ETVSHAGNAED
-421 PGYYNQVVYVNPMDK
+421 PGYYIQTVYVNPSEK
-436 DLKGAKLKV
+436 TLTNAKLKV
-445 EAYHPKYPTN
+445 EAYHKDYPDN
-455 IGQINQNVTNIKI
+455 VGQINKNVTKIKI
-468 YRVPEGYTLNKGYD
+468 YQAPKDYVLNKGYD
-482 VNTNDLVDV
+482 VNTNQLIDV
-491 TDEFKNK
+491 TEQFKDK
-498 MTYGSNQSVNL
+498 ITYGTNDSVNV
-509 DFGDITSAYV
+509 DFGSINNSYV
-519 VMVNTKFQ
+519 VMVDTKFEF
-527 YTNSESPTLV
+527 TTSESPTLV

-542 SSTGNKSVSTGN
+542 TSDGNRSVSTGN

-577 WEDTNKNGVQELGE
+577 WEDTNKNGIQELGE
-591 KGVGNVTVT
+591 VGVKGVTV
-600 VFDNNTNTKV
+600 VAYDNKTNKEV
-610 GEAVTKED
+610 GRTITDEK
-618 GSYLIPNLPNGDYRV
+618 GGYLIPNLPNGDYRV

-727 ADGKYKFTDLD
+727 ADGKYKFTDLG

-1055 TKTDENGK
+1055 TTTDENGK

-1077 FEKSAGYLPTKVNG
+1077 FEKPAGLTQTG
-1091 TTDGEKDSNGSSVT
+1091 TNTTEDDKDADGGEVDVTITDH
-1105 VKINGKD
+1105 D
-1112 DMSLDTG
+1112 D
-1119 FYKEPKYNLGDY
+1119 
-1131 VWEDTN
+1131 
-1137 KDGIQDANE
+1137 
-1146 PGIKDV
+1146 
-1152 KVTLKDSTG
+1152 
-1161 KVIGTTTTDASG
+1161 
-1173 KYKFTDLDNGNYTV
+1173 FTLDNGY
-1187 EFETPAGY
+1187 FE
-1195 TPTVKNT
+1195 
-1202 TAEDKDSNGLTT
+1202 EDTSDS
-1214 TGVIKDADNM
+1214 
-1224 TLDSGFY
+1224 DS
-1231 KTPKYS
+1231 
-1237 LGDYVWYDSNKD
+1237 DSD
-1249 G
+1249 SDSESDSDS

>member
-74 GKVDM
+74 DKVDM

-105 SNGNKSIEK
+105 SNGNKLIEK

-143 DLNTKQTISNQEALQ
+143 DLNTKQIISNQEALQ
-158 PDLQENKSVVNAQPT
+158 PDLQENKSVVNVQPT

-191 KSDAIKSNA
+191 KSDAIKSND

-226 KRLNTRMRMAA
+226 KRLNTRMRIAA
-237 IQPNSTDSKNV
+237 VQPSSTEAKNV

-260 VDADNSKTIVPA
+260 VDADKNNKIVPA

-352 VKMGINYSIY
+352 VQMGINYSIY
-362 MDADTIPVDKKDV
+362 MDADTIPVSKNDV
-375 PFSVTI
+375 EFNVTI
-381 GNQITTTTADITYPA
+381 GNTTTKTTANIQYPD
-396 YKEADNNSIGSAFT
+396 YVVNEKNSIGSAFT
-410 ETVSHVGNVED
+410 ETVSHVGNKEN
-421 PGYYNQVVYVNPMDK
+421 PGYYKQTIYVNPSENS
-436 DLKGAKLKV
+436 LTNAKLKV
-445 EAYHPKYPTN
+445 QAYHSSYPNN
-455 IGQINQNVTNIKI
+455 IGQINKDVTDIKI
-468 YRVPEGYTLNKGYD
+468 YQVPKGYTLNKGYD
-482 VNTNDLVDV
+482 VNTKELTDV
-491 TDEFKNK
+491 TNQYLQKI
-498 MTYGSNQSVNL
+498 TYGDNNSAVI
-509 DFGDITSAYV
+509 DFGNADSAYV

-1010 KTPKYSLGDYVWYDS
+1010 KTPKY
-1025 NKDGKQDSTEKGI
+1025 
-1038 KDVKVTLLNEK
+1038 
-1049 GEVIGT
+1049 
-1055 TKTDENGK
+1055 
-1063 YRFDNLDSGKYKVI
+1063 
-1077 FEKSAGYLPTKVNG
+1077 
-1091 TTDGEKDSNGSSVT
+1091 
-1105 VKINGKD
+1105 
-1112 DMSLDTG
+1112 
-1119 FYKEPKYNLGDY
+1119 
-1131 VWEDTN
+1131 
-1137 KDGIQDANE
+1137 
-1146 PGIKDV
+1146 
-1152 KVTLKDSTG
+1152 
-1161 KVIGTTTTDASG
+1161 
-1173 KYKFTDLDNGNYTV
+1173 
-1187 EFETPAGY
+1187 
-1195 TPTVKNT
+1195 
-1202 TAEDKDSNGLTT
+1202 
-1214 TGVIKDADNM
+1214 
-1224 TLDSGFY
+1224 
-1231 KTPKYS
+1231 
-1237 LGDYVWYDSNKD
+1237 
-1249 G
+1249 

>member
-74 GKVDM
+74 DKVDM

-93 KEMVSSQGNETT
+93 KEIVSSQGNETT

-226 KRLNTRMRMAA
+226 KRLNTRMRIAA
-237 IQPNSTDSKNV
+237 VQPSSTEAKNV

-260 VDADNSKTIVPA
+260 VDADKNNKIVPA
-272 QDYLSLKSQI
+272 QDYLELKSQI
-282 TVDDKVKSGDYFTI
+282 KVDDKVKSGDYFTI

-352 VKMGINYSIY
+352 VQMGINYSIY
-362 MDADTIPVDKKDV
+362 MDADTIPVSKNDV
-375 PFSVTI
+375 EFNVTI
-381 GNQITTTTADITYPA
+381 GNTTTKTTANIQYPD
-396 YKEADNNSIGSAFT
+396 YVVNEKNSIGSAFT
-410 ETVSHVGNVED
+410 ETVSHVGNKEN
-421 PGYYNQVVYVNPMDK
+421 PGYYKQTIYVNPSENS
-436 DLKGAKLKV
+436 LTNAKLKV
-445 EAYHPKYPTN
+445 QAYHSSYPNN
-455 IGQINQNVTNIKI
+455 IGQINKEVTDIKI
-468 YRVPEGYTLNKGYD
+468 YQVPKGYTLNKGYD
-482 VNTNDLVDV
+482 VNTKELTDV
-491 TDEFKNK
+491 TNQYLQKI
-498 MTYGSNQSVNL
+498 TYGDNNSAVI
-509 DFGDITSAYV
+509 DFGNADSAYV

-527 YTNSESPTLV
+527 YTTSESPTLV
-537 QMATL
+537 QMVTL
-542 SSTGNKSVSTGN
+542 SSDNSKSASMGN

-944 VTTDENGKYQFTDLN
+944 VTTDEKGKYQFTDLN

-1038 KDVKVTLLNEK
+1038 KDVKVTLL
-1049 GEVIGT
+1049 
-1055 TKTDENGK
+1055 
-1063 YRFDNLDSGKYKVI
+1063 
-1077 FEKSAGYLPTKVNG
+1077 
-1091 TTDGEKDSNGSSVT
+1091 
-1105 VKINGKD
+1105 
-1112 DMSLDTG
+1112 
-1119 FYKEPKYNLGDY
+1119 
-1131 VWEDTN
+1131 
-1137 KDGIQDANE
+1137 
-1146 PGIKDV
+1146 
-1152 KVTLKDSTG
+1152 
-1161 KVIGTTTTDASG
+1161 
-1173 KYKFTDLDNGNYTV
+1173 
-1187 EFETPAGY
+1187 
-1195 TPTVKNT
+1195 
-1202 TAEDKDSNGLTT
+1202 
-1214 TGVIKDADNM
+1214 
-1224 TLDSGFY
+1224 
-1231 KTPKYS
+1231 
-1237 LGDYVWYDSNKD
+1237 
-1249 G
+1249 

>member
-7 KTAITRKGM
+7 KTAMTRKGM

-57 NKELNEA
+57 NKELNET
-64 TTSASDNQSS
+64 TTSASDNQSNS
-74 GKVDM
+74 KVDN

-93 KEMVSSQGNETT
+93 KEMESSQGTETT
-105 SNGNKSIEK
+105 SNDNKALSLENG
-114 ESVQSTTGNKVEV
+114 SVQSTTGNKVEV

-135 ASPKSTNE
+135 APPKSTNE

-158 PDLQENKSVVNAQPT
+158 PDLQENKSVVNVQPT

-1077 FEKSAGYLPTKVNG
+1077 FEK
-1091 TTDGEKDSNGSSVT
+1091 
-1105 VKINGKD
+1105 
-1112 DMSLDTG
+1112 
-1119 FYKEPKYNLGDY
+1119 
-1131 VWEDTN
+1131 
-1137 KDGIQDANE
+1137 
-1146 PGIKDV
+1146 
-1152 KVTLKDSTG
+1152 
-1161 KVIGTTTTDASG
+1161 
-1173 KYKFTDLDNGNYTV
+1173 
-1187 EFETPAGY
+1187 PAGL
-1195 TPTVKNT
+1195 TQTGTNT
-1202 TAEDKDSNGLTT
+1202 TEDD
-1214 TGVIKDADNM
+1214 KDADGGEVDV
-1224 TLDSGFY
+1224 TITDHDDF
-1231 KTPKYS
+1231 
-1237 LGDYVWYDSNKD
+1237 
-1249 G
+1249 